1 MSRNNQ
7 CCFCQK
13 VLKAMHILMSLLV
26 SLSDFLRIQYLSNS
40 CKTWQ
45 NEGIGSITWNMQN
58 GKNEDKKEGKTR
70 NCQWPCTIY
79 LIFITNTNN
88 ISVEKFVLW
97 RYFRFLNVTDM
108 EKSEVSPHMEKFLNS
123 PHHRCGQIW
132 NFSTSCMCVM
142 WRMSPHKCKIYFVL
156 LYNRFCHNLRC
167 FVAKYVL
174 LWFAHFCV
182 EKI

>member
-13 VLKAMHILMSLLV
+13 VLKAMHILTSLLV
-26 SLSDFLRIQYLSNS
+26 SSSDFLRIQYLSNS
-40 CKTWQ
+40 RKTWQ
-45 NEGIGSITWNMQN
+45 NKGI

-108 EKSEVSPHMEKFLNS
+108 EKSEVSPHMEKFLIH
-123 PHHRCGQIW
+123 PHHICGQIW

-142 WRMSPHKCKIYFVL
+142 WRMSPHKC
-156 LYNRFCHNLRC
+156 
-167 FVAKYVL
+167 
-174 LWFAHFCV
+174 
-182 EKI
+182 